1 MLFGGEKCGS
11 VQAERNQA
19 PKSVKWVGNSRRVVQ
34 SFPEEVKD
42 NVGTA
47 LFWAQKGSKH
57 PDAKALKGFGDAQ
70 VIEIVENYDGD
81 TYRAIYTVRI
91 AEVVYVLHAFQKKS
105 KKEGRT
111 SKGDIALIRK
121 RLKFIESLHER

>member
-1 MLFGGEKCGS
+1 MARSAARL
-11 VQAERNQA
+11 QAETDQA
-19 PKSVKWVGNSRRVVQ
+19 PKPVKWVGNSRRVVQ

-81 TYRAIYTVRI
+81 TYRAVYTVRT
-91 AEVVYVLHAFQKKS
+91 ADFVYVLHAFQKKS

-111 SKGDIALIRK
+111 SKGDIDLILK